1 MHGRPTQSPDPA
13 RKMRHLPSGTVMGKI
28 FSAQNNP
35 VRPAKCSDINKSIPT
50 VLRISFGKSWNLPTP
65 TLNGKGGI
73 EANPKSF
80 YFRVFNTKPVTTRVF
95 GEENP
100 TPCTLVIVPGSV
112 AITYRTHY
120 RIISFPYNEIRVQ
133 NIIFTSETSRYTN
146 LVQTPW
152 AKRQVEIL
160 RSGS

>member
-1 MHGRPTQSPDPA
+1 LALDKGEEDQ
-13 RKMRHLPSGTVMGKI
+13 TVETVKKVTA
-28 FSAQNNP
+28 AQEM
-35 VRPAKCSDINKSIPT
+35 S
-50 VLRISFGKSWNLPTP
+50 
-65 TLNGKGGI
+65 
-73 EANPKSF
+73 
-80 YFRVFNTKPVTTRVF
+80 VTTRVF

-120 RIISFPYNEIRVQ
+120 RIISFPYNENRVQ
-133 NIIFTSETSRYTN
+133 NIIFTSETSRYSN
-146 LVQTPW
+146 LVQATW